1 MLYEKWQKNMST
13 STRERNKKLYR
24 IKTHHQYC
32 LILLVNSCFVFS
44 TCFNKRL
51 LLLFKN
57 GEMHL
62 FQIHTHTFRNRTNT
76 SRVIHFLFEW
86 SLYYQRSTWVF
97 FQQIKRKRASLFL
110 FVFHHLIRQ
119 RQHLFFYMNVA
130 RYYWLYVQYLFVLR
144 LMFFYTC
151 NPFEKKKTREF
162 RLLNLKSFVMLSLL
176 DICIDGGGYVIREI
190 GSTIV

>member
-1 MLYEKWQKNMST
+1 MLFCW
-13 STRERNKKLYR
+13 
-24 IKTHHQYC
+24 
-32 LILLVNSCFVFS
+32 LILV
-44 TCFNKRL
+44 
-51 LLLFKN
+51 LF
-57 GEMHL
+57 
-62 FQIHTHTFRNRTNT
+62 FQHVSMRDSYYYFKMERCTYYFKYTHTFRNRTNT

-119 RQHLFFYMNVA
+119 RQHMNGA

-144 LMFFYTC
+144 LMFFFTC
-151 NPFEKKKTREF
+151 NPFEKKTREF
-162 RLLNLKSFVMLSLL
+162 RLLNLKRLKRSVMLSLL
-176 DICIDGGGYVIREI
+176 DICIDGDGYVIREI

>member
-1 MLYEKWQKNMST
+1 
-13 STRERNKKLYR
+13 
-24 IKTHHQYC
+24 
-32 LILLVNSCFVFS
+32 
-44 TCFNKRL
+44 
-51 LLLFKN
+51 
-57 GEMHL
+57 
-62 FQIHTHTFRNRTNT
+62 
-76 SRVIHFLFEW
+76 
-86 SLYYQRSTWVF
+86 
-97 FQQIKRKRASLFL
+97 
-110 FVFHHLIRQ
+110 
-119 RQHLFFYMNVA
+119 MNVA